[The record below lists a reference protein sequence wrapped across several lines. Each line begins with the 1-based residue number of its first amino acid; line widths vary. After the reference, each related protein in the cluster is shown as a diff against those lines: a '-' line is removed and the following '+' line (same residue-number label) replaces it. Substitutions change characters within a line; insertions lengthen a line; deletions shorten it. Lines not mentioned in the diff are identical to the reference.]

1 MTKTEILGALDA
13 IIDEAQVGILATTDT
28 DGRPAMRWMT
38 PTQVRG
44 RQGYLYSVTSPGFRK
59 IRHIEAQPG
68 VEWMFQTPDLN
79 RIVTVK
85 GQISIVDNPQL
96 KSEVLESIGRRL
108 EVFWRVND
116 KSEFVVLETMI
127 EQVSV
132 FDTMKHRRESA
143 LMGKEDRT

>member
-1 MTKTEILGALDA
+1 MTKIEILGALDA
-13 IIDEAQVGILATTDT
+13 IINDAQVGILATTDP

-44 RQGYLYSVTSPGFRK
+44 RRGHLYAVTSPGFRK
-59 IRHIEAQPG
+59 IRHIEAHPG
-68 VEWMFQTPDLN
+68 VEWMFQTRDLN

-85 GQISIVDNPQL
+85 GAASIVDNPQL
-96 KSEVLESIGRRL
+96 KSEVLESIGPRL

-116 KSEFVVLETMI
+116 KTDFVVLETVI

-132 FDTMKHRRESA
+132 FDTMKHRRDSV
-143 LMGKEDRT
+143 LLDREDRA